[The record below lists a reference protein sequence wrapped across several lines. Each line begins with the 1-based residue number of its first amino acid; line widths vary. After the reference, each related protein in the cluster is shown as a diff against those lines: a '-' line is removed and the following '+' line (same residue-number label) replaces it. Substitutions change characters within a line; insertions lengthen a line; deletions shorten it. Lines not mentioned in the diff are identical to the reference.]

1 MWRACE
7 HFHIVPAVHAAQH
20 AWEPVWLHGVDITL
34 GTAKA
39 NPTNMTM
46 IPRIDKCSPVP
57 KPRHQVQVVGV
68 GFLDMATC
76 EVCGDGFADDAEKH
90 LCSPSR
96 DSCSHVCHA
105 DCLQQYRLKQGC
117 PMHDCPFCL
126 QNEERFPGR
135 GWWCRFARDGDWGS
149 NGSRGC
155 GWGGKKKDQRRD
167 SFACPCG
174 WGPSGQEVS
183 NQRKPASRTT
193 QPSAAHP
200 KVPKPRKPSLH
211 TGWKWSSPLV
221 HSKLWDWHL
230 RPESDQQGIYHD
242 EGSYA
247 RHLPRHVG
255 VLGLQGW
262 STKPFVASHQEHIS
276 RAWKPRGFLSNCSEC
291 SLERP
296 QGPPRCGIRLC
307 TTPCRSTWLAGMKHK
322 AFRCFTPR
330 AHIKGLEAQRLLIKL
345 FWMQPWKTPGTT
357 TLWHQT
363 LPSELEKCCPCLSKS
378 AWEPLP
384 ARKVGSLRHSWRR
397 SSATLVGW
405 SIHAGTRLRLQPD
418 EEHQRGCVVQI
429 VCAGDPSMRKS
440 SLKDFTSKKLLSH
453 ADVPAVIKAGGTTCT
468 DATIKGIRAS
478 IKEYAWAGIISDEI
492 ATTICR
498 DIREGDPTQVCIT
511 ATKKRCALGW
521 TAKMTRQSLEMVPRR
536 WLITPSFTK
545 CMDRCRFVSM
555 CSSRLQ
561 ACFPRESMRRGKQG
575 QWQVTLISRASPAKS
590 SWLTSFIKWGAWQAT
605 RTKTTILTSSPCP
618 CSGRLCRESPTS
630 FTRITRM

>member
-126 QNEERFPGR
+126 QNEDSQEEADDAALQEMEIEAAMEAEAVAEGVKRKTREEAASPVRAG
-135 GWWCRFARDGDWGS
+135 GGPA
-149 NGSRGC
+149 
-155 GWGGKKKDQRRD
+155 GKKLATNASPPAGQRSPVPPTQRSPSPESPPFTQGGSEAARLSIPSFGIDIYDLSRTSKASTTMKDPMHDAMSEYLACRDEAQSLSLLHTKSTYQGLGSPEASYQTVLNAALKDPRDHHAVASDFAFRTREVLPVPFEVSLRTIARKEGWEPETFMAPILSNIGWMEHPCRHAASIAAWWGAPTWLRSPDCLRRWPQHAQEFFEGFYQQKA
-167 SFACPCG
+167 SFPCRCPCCHQGRWHHMHGCHHQGYSCFYQRICPSWHHFG
-174 WGPSGQEVS
+174 WDCHNNMPW
-183 NQRKPASRTT
+183 
-193 QPSAAHP
+193 HP
-200 KVPKPRKPSLH
+200 
-211 TGWKWSSPLV
+211 GG
-221 HSKLWDWHL
+221 
-230 RPESDQQGIYHD
+230 RPD
-242 EGSYA
+242 
-247 RHLPRHVG
+247 
-255 VLGLQGW
+255 
-262 STKPFVASHQEHIS
+262 
-276 RAWKPRGFLSNCSEC
+276 
-291 SLERP
+291 
-296 QGPPRCGIRLC
+296 
-307 TTPCRSTWLAGMKHK
+307 
-322 AFRCFTPR
+322 
-330 AHIKGLEAQRLLIKL
+330 
-345 FWMQPWKTPGTT
+345 
-357 TLWHQT
+357 
-363 LPSELEKCCPCLSKS
+363 
-378 AWEPLP
+378 
-384 ARKVGSLRHSWRR
+384 
-397 SSATLVGW
+397 
-405 SIHAGTRLRLQPD
+405 
-418 EEHQRGCVVQI
+418 
-429 VCAGDPSMRKS
+429 
-440 SLKDFTSKKLLSH
+440 
-453 ADVPAVIKAGGTTCT
+453 
-468 DATIKGIRAS
+468 
-478 IKEYAWAGIISDEI
+478 
-492 ATTICR
+492 
-498 DIREGDPTQVCIT
+498 TQVCIT
-511 ATKKRCALGW
+511 GTKKRCALGW

>member
-1 MWRACE
+1 MRASL
-7 HFHIVPAVHAAQH
+7 VAWSRYH
-20 AWEPVWLHGVDITL
+20 AWDCKGKSDKYDHDTTHWQVLSGTQAAPSSSSCRSWL
-34 GTAKA
+34 
-39 NPTNMTM
+39 
-46 IPRIDKCSPVP
+46 
-57 KPRHQVQVVGV
+57 PRHGHVWSLWRW
-68 GFLDMATC
+68 FRRR
-76 EVCGDGFADDAEKH
+76 CGKTLVLPE
-90 LCSPSR
+90 P
-96 DSCSHVCHA
+96 
-105 DCLQQYRLKQGC
+105 RLLLARVPRGLLAAIPIKAGL
-117 PMHDCPFCL
+117 PYAWLPIL
-126 QNEERFPGR
+126 SSEWRFPGR

-155 GWGGKKKDQRRD
+155 GWGGKKKDQRRG

-247 RHLPRHVG
+247 RRHVG

-429 VCAGDPSMRKS
+429 VCASDPSMRKS

-478 IKEYAWAGIISDEI
+478 IKEYARAGIISDEI

-498 DIREGDPTQVCIT
+498 DIREGDPTLRS
-511 ATKKRCALGW
+511 AS
-521 TAKMTRQSLEMVPRR
+521 RQQRKDVHLAELRR
-536 WLITPSFTK
+536 WQDSHWRWCHGADSLHLRSPSVWTGVALWVCAPADCKHVFQENPCDMANK
-545 CMDRCRFVSM
+545 ASDKWPWSAEPVQQRVPDWLLS
-555 CSSRLQ
+555 LNG
-561 ACFPRESMRRGKQG
+561 ARGKQPG
-575 QWQVTLISRASPAKS
+575 QRPLFWQVRLARAQEGFAGN
-590 SWLTSFIKWGAWQAT
+590 L
-605 RTKTTILTSSPCP
+605 
-618 CSGRLCRESPTS
+618 RLLSRESRECRRTNLTDATLCWHRCGS
-630 FTRITRM
+630 VR